1 MAETS
6 SGTSGLTARL
16 QQQAAQ
22 ERQQIEAVI
31 QTELATLSANSKA
44 IVQRELSTIE
54 RDIQRGS
61 HRLRAAALS
70 AWMRPVVIGLLILL
84 GICGGSWGLLQW
96 QSSRVQRLL
105 ETQEALRLAI
115 AQEQQTL
122 DQLQAQTWGVW
133 LHEAEDGTRHVVLPV
148 GTFSRDVEWPWT
160 VRGQPAVPLSSE

>member
-22 ERQQIEAVI
+22 ERHQIEAVI
-31 QTELATLSANSKA
+31 QIELATLSAHSKA
-44 IVQRELSTIE
+44 IVQRELATIE

-61 HRLRAAALS
+61 QRLRTAALS
-70 AWMRPVVIGLLILL
+70 AWTRPVVIGLLLLL

-105 ETQEALRLAI
+105 ETQEALRFAI
-115 AQEQQTL
+115 ANEQQAL

-133 LHEAEDGTRHVVLPV
+133 LHEAEDGTRHVVLPA

-160 VRGQPAVPLSSE
+160 VRGQPAVPLLSE